1 MYNYIYNYMF
11 DILTLSRSLSC
22 AQAVVRH
29 AGACIETMQQDLE
42 SPRTRHPKERRM
54 TGTGMDRAA
63 GKGERP
69 ERGLEKTV
77 NLRMPLEDGSIFINY
92 INLY

>member
-1 MYNYIYNYMF
+1 
-11 DILTLSRSLSC
+11 
-22 AQAVVRH
+22 
-29 AGACIETMQQDLE
+29 
-42 SPRTRHPKERRM
+42 M

-77 NLRMPLEDGSIFINY
+77 NLRMPLEDGSIFINIY
-92 INLY
+92 QLY